1 MRIIPILL
9 AILGMNFYV
18 FFRLSRLVCADTRIY
33 APILLTILFV
43 AMFTIPAL
51 TGTAPTLY
59 RAATAWFFIALYLL
73 LIFLAMDLLRLALPM
88 QKILNGNLI
97 TLGAL
102 ALVMTAVFTCGYIH
116 YKDKKRVELSIT
128 VGAKN
133 LSPLR
138 IVAISD
144 LHLGYT
150 IDKTELDQWIKLIN
164 AEHPDLVLI
173 AGDIKDNNLRPLT
186 EQNMAASF
194 RNIKSKYGTFACS
207 GNHEYIGDTTK
218 MTNFFRD
225 ANITLLRD
233 SSVLINNRFYIIGRE
248 DRSRPHRRPLAGIV
262 KAGCPLPLP
271 IILLD
276 HQPFHLEEAE
286 QNNITLQISGHTHH
300 GQVLPLSWITNLMY
314 ETAHGYLRK
323 GNTHIYVSSGIGI
336 WGGKFRI
343 GTQSE
348 YAVIEMKNEE

>member
-1 MRIIPILL
+1 ML
-9 AILGMNFYV
+9 AVILGMNFYV

-33 APILLTILFV
+33 VPILLTILFI
-43 AMFTIPAL
+43 AMFIIPAL
-51 TGTAPTLY
+51 TGTAPILY

-73 LIFLAMDLLRLALPM
+73 FIFLLMDLLRLVLPM
-88 QKILNGNLI
+88 QNVLNGNWL
-97 TLGAL
+97 TLGVL
-102 ALVMTAVFTCGYIH
+102 ALVMTAVFTYGYIH
-116 YKDKKRVELSIT
+116 YKDKKRVELSLT
-128 VGAKN
+128 AGAKN

-150 IDKTELDQWIKLIN
+150 IGKSELDQWIKLIN
-164 AEHPDLVLI
+164 AENPDLVLI
-173 AGDIKDNNLRPLT
+173 AGDIKDNNIRPLI
-186 EQNMAASF
+186 EQDMAASF
-194 RNIKSKYGTFACS
+194 HSIQSKYGVFACA

-218 MTNFFRD
+218 MTDFFRD

-233 SSVLINNRFYIIGRE
+233 SSVLINNQFYIIGRE
-248 DRSRPHRRPLAGIV
+248 DRSRPNRKPLANII
-262 KAGCPLPLP
+262 APLDKTKPL
-271 IILLD
+271 ILLD

-286 QNNITLQISGHTHH
+286 QNNIALQISGHTHH
-300 GQVLPLSWITNLMY
+300 GQVLPLSWITDLMY
-314 ETAHGYLRK
+314 ETAYGYLRK

-348 YAVIEMKNEE
+348 YVVIRINE